1 MSTEQFC
8 LRMDPEFIRKIDAEA
23 EKDYKTRT
31 EIIKEAVQKLLKD
44 REQKEVLKKL
54 AAELWLKGEISEAKL
69 KKVLSEEEIKDLKF
83 GKHWIEDI
91 LNEISG

>member
-31 EIIKEAVQKLLKD
+31 ELIKEAVQKLLKD
-44 REQKEVLKKL
+44 REQKEVLKTL